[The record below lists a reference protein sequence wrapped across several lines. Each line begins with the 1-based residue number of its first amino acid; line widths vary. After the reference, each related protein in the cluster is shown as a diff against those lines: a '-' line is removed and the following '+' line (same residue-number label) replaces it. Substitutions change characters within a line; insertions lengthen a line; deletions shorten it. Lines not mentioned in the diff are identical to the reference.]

1 MSPAPADKCA
11 LDRKIPKVD
20 AEDFGIFVAAHQ
32 SRIFRFILKGISN
45 ISIAEELTQ
54 ETFLAAYRSLN
65 RFKGESKLSTW
76 VTGIALNLV
85 RNHLNRSDE
94 QRCETVSDE
103 WFLNRIDGGGDPLQH
118 YEKKE
123 FLKGLHGAIAAL
135 PADLREALILVAM
148 EGLSYS
154 AAAEVLGI
162 AEGTVK
168 SRVFRAREKMRE
180 LMKELFPQKCYQSPR
195 GPKTSGCG
203 NE

>member
-1 MSPAPADKCA
+1 MSPAPANKCA
-11 LDRKIPKVD
+11 LDRKIPKLD

-32 SRIFRFILKGISN
+32 SRIFRFILKSITN

-54 ETFLAAYRSLN
+54 ETFLAAYRSLS
-65 RFKGESKLSTW
+65 RFKGESRLSTW

-94 QRCETVSDE
+94 RRYESVSDD

-123 FLKGLHGAIAAL
+123 FLKSLHGAIAAL

-168 SRVFRAREKMRE
+168 SRVFRAREKMRG
-180 LMKELFPQKCYQSPR
+180 LMKELFPRKCHQSQR
-195 GPKTSGCG
+195 GHETSGCD